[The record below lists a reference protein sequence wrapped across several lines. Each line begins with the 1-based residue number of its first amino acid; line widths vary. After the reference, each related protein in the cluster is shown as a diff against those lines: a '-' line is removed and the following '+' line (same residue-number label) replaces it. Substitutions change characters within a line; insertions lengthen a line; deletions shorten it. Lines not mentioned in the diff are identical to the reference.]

1 MRISDWSSDV
11 CSSDLVAP
19 RRERQQDVAVG
30 RGDGGDEVAGRA
42 DEALLAAEGVVEQ
55 QRGLLLPRFRIAIDG
70 DALAFGLAQ
79 RRAPLAVQ
87 SGEQRLGAAAQVE
100 PGRGIAGDD
109 AAQALRLDQP
119 GAAWIVRPFGEPG
132 EEGEPAAAVAAGDAA
147 EDPIG

>member
-87 SGEQRLGAAAQVE
+87 SGGQRLE
-100 PGRGIAGDD
+100 IGRASC
-109 AAQALRLDQP
+109 RER
-119 GAAWIVRPFGEPG
+119 VCTY
-132 EEGEPAAAVAAGDAA
+132 V
-147 EDPIG
+147 

>member
-11 CSSDLVAP
+11 CSSDLHQGVVAP

-79 RRAPLAVQ
+79 RSAPLAVQ
-87 SGEQRLGAAAQVE
+87 SYRKSPRLNSSH
-100 PGRGIAGDD
+100 
-109 AAQALRLDQP
+109 
-119 GAAWIVRPFGEPG
+119 
-132 EEGEPAAAVAAGDAA
+132 
-147 EDPIG
+147 